1 MASPAETYFRLYQ
14 QQVGKYFQVAS
25 ISIWILD
32 FCLTLSDEV
41 RLSSGQKRWGLTHLL
56 YIPTRYFTIV
66 GALCIVYNLLVT
78 TPPQATCVALY
89 TTSEFVI
96 LFAMLTSEGLLLV
109 RTLALWNA
117 QNIARKFLIGTYSV
131 VAIAMSVC
139 AVISSTLKYEGICGE
154 TTTSVAT
161 AEATKLSHI
170 TVGMFSGAAFFELVI
185 IFFTV
190 LYASLR
196 NGSHSTNRVVAA
208 VTRGNMLYAV
218 SLFVI
223 SIVNITFYVLPDG
236 WNDLFLTF
244 QIILHGV
251 MASRIL
257 FELQNVLS
265 EGFIHQ
271 LLSRSRME
279 FAPRPVGDIPM
290 DEF

>member
-1 MASPAETYFRLYQ
+1 
-14 QQVGKYFQVAS
+14 
-25 ISIWILD
+25 
-32 FCLTLSDEV
+32 
-41 RLSSGQKRWGLTHLL
+41 
-56 YIPTRYFTIV
+56 
-66 GALCIVYNLLVT
+66 
-78 TPPQATCVALY
+78 
-89 TTSEFVI
+89 
-96 LFAMLTSEGLLLV
+96 
-109 RTLALWNA
+109 
-117 QNIARKFLIGTYSV
+117 
-131 VAIAMSVC
+131 MSVC

-154 TTTSVAT
+154 TTASVAT
-161 AEATKLSHI
+161 AEATKLSQV

-196 NGSHSTNRVVAA
+196 NDSNSTNRVIAA

-223 SIVNITFYVLPDG
+223 SIVNIIFYVLPLQDG
-236 WNDLFLTF
+236 WNGLFVAF

-257 FELQNVLS
+257 FELQNALS

-271 LLSRSRME
+271 LLSGSRMV
-279 FAPRPVGDIPM
+279 FAPIPVGEIPM